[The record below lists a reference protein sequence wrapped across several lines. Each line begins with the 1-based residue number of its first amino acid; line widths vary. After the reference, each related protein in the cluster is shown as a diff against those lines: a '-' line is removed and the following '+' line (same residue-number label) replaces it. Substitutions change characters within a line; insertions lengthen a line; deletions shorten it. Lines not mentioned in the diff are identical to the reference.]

1 MQSKTI
7 EVSKQSEGPSQD
19 IRPQTLTPFW
29 PEEAFTVKEA
39 GFLTRKSDGTIRSWC
54 QNNFLGRRVGGG
66 SWLVSKVALAA
77 FLDGDKQ
84 ALNLYLRGDRTSP
97 AVVKYYERLG
107 ISHLVKQGA

>member
-1 MQSKTI
+1 MGSYPV
-7 EVSKQSEGPSQD
+7 EVRKEHEGPSQD
-19 IRPQTLTPFW
+19 LSPQTLTPFW

-39 GFLTRKSDGTIRSWC
+39 GFLTRKSGGTIRTWC
-54 QNNFLGRRVGGG
+54 QANFLGRRVGGG

-84 ALNLYLRGDRTSP
+84 ALNFYLRGDRTSP

-107 ISHLVKQGA
+107 IGHLVKQGA